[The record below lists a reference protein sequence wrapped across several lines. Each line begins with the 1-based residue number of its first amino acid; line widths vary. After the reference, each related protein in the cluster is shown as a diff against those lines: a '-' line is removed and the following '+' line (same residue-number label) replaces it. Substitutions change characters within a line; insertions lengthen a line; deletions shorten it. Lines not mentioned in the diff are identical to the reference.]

1 MLPQNFAKRLR
12 GFRKLKN
19 MTQHELAESV
29 EMPVSVIGK
38 LERGTR
44 LPNDQQKIR
53 IAKALQVTVDELDSR
68 SQHEQ

>member
-53 IAKALQVTVDELDSR
+53 IAKALHVTVEELDSI
-68 SQHEQ
+68 SQREE